1 MSEFPKPPVQTLNEN
16 DAKGTTKGKRMELLE
31 MIDKL
36 NGDLSR
42 EYAHFHFY
50 IHAARMVETVYRSEL
65 KEFFDEE
72 AADEMKHIQ
81 EWGDLIVG
89 LGGVPTT
96 TVAPFKSDLTDP
108 VELLKETV
116 KMESEVVTNFVER
129 QDQCNELE
137 KNGGLDKVDGRRIDV
152 FLDDQ
157 ILDSRAT
164 VDEVTKMLKG
174 L

>member
-1 MSEFPKPPVQTLNEN
+1 
-16 DAKGTTKGKRMELLE
+16 MELLE

-36 NGDLSR
+36 NSDLSR
-42 EYAHFHFY
+42 EYAHWHFY
-50 IHAARMVETVYRSEL
+50 VHAARMVESLHRAEL

-72 AADEMKHIQ
+72 AADEMKHVQ

-96 TVAPFKSDLTDP
+96 TVAPFKNDLTDP
-108 VELLKETV
+108 VELLKEAV
-116 KMESEVVTNFVER
+116 KMESEVVENFVAR
-129 QDQCNELE
+129 QDEAGELE
-137 KNGGLDKVDGRRIDV
+137 KNGGSDRVDGRRIDV

-157 ILDSRAT
+157 ILDSRET
-164 VDEVTKMLKG
+164 VDNVTKMLKG

>member
-1 MSEFPKPPVQTLNEN
+1 
-16 DAKGTTKGKRMELLE
+16 MELLE

-42 EYAHFHFY
+42 EYAHWHFY
-50 IHAARMVETVYRSEL
+50 IHAARMVETLHRAEL

-72 AADEMKHIQ
+72 AADEMKHVQ
-81 EWGDLIVG
+81 AWGDLIVG

-96 TVAPFKSDLTDP
+96 VVAPFRNDLGDP
-108 VELLKETV
+108 VELLKEAI
-116 KMESEVVTNFVER
+116 KMESEVVEHFVQR
-129 QDQCNELE
+129 QDEANELE
-137 KNGGLDKVDGRRIDV
+137 KNGGMDKVDGRRIDV

-157 ILDSRAT
+157 ILDSRET
-164 VDEVTKMLKG
+164 VDHVTQMLKG